1 MNKRLK
7 RMLGMCVVFDGD
19 AGAGDVNVPNAG
31 GGKDED
37 KGGGGGGS
45 DNSDDKGKN
54 DKKSA
59 GDETHE
65 VKINGEDRSLTLTE
79 LKDLASKAGGADAKF
94 QDAADLT
101 KKAETGIRIGELMKS
116 INAAENPDK
125 KEVQEL
131 AVLFEVDPQELL
143 AGVKKPPQSG
153 DKGDKGGKKTD
164 LTKEQIAEALG
175 IDVDDLKATLEYSK
189 QRHVADARKELREL
203 SDKAVD
209 KDEIFGKIIVG
220 EQKEDRLSVIKDLVS
235 EDVFRKISQG
245 EVFGAE
251 LVAASVQKIRAH
263 LVKFGIPSK
272 PALAPIVLGSGPG
285 GILPAEV
292 QADKPIERISTFAEG
307 GEENAIQRYYQ
318 KALKAKR
325 DLLG

>member
-19 AGAGDVNVPNAG
+19 AGAGDANDSNAG
-31 GGKDED
+31 GGKNED

-45 DNSDDKGKN
+45 DDKGK
-54 DKKSA
+54 DGKKSA

-175 IDVDDLKATLEYSK
+175 IDVDDLKADLAAGFE
-189 QRHVADARKELREL
+189 RLR
-203 SDKAVD
+203 
-209 KDEIFGKIIVG
+209 
-220 EQKEDRLSVIKDLVS
+220 R
-235 EDVFRKISQG
+235 
-245 EVFGAE
+245 
-251 LVAASVQKIRAH
+251 AS
-263 LVKFGIPSK
+263 
-272 PALAPIVLGSGPG
+272 
-285 GILPAEV
+285 
-292 QADKPIERISTFAEG
+292 
-307 GEENAIQRYYQ
+307 
-318 KALKAKR
+318 
-325 DLLG
+325 